1 MIELSV
7 AILIGRDRTYQI
19 TRIIVVAGNMV
30 RVADI
35 LIGVNIKGDIFG
47 GVTAGIVALPL
58 ALAFGIQVFGGL
70 NDPSAASA
78 GALAGLV
85 GATMLGFFAAL
96 FGGTHSQISGP
107 TGPMTVVA
115 ATLISGAWASSQ
127 GNISSV
133 LISMALAGLFCGLFQ
148 ILFGIIKLGK
158 YIRYIPYPVLSG
170 FMSGIGVI
178 IILQQ
183 LYPLVGLKGSGSM
196 IDLLMGIPDAV
207 AQGISIK
214 ALLLGL
220 GTILIILYF
229 PKLTN
234 KVPATLV
241 ALIVMTVI
249 SLFCKL
255 DGKLIIGDIPSGLPM
270 PFFAK
275 AGIELGGI
283 DWLTVLKASLIPGL
297 TLAGLGS
304 IDTLLTSVVAD
315 NITKTKH
322 NPNKELIG
330 QGIGNAIAGLFCGLP
345 GAGATMRTVVNV
357 KSGGR
362 TQISGMVHAILLLA
376 ILLGLGSLV
385 KYVPLS
391 VLAGILITVGW
402 GIIDFK
408 GFKDLFKIPK
418 ADAVVLIVVFLVTV
432 FVDLLTAVGIGMVIA
447 CVLFMKRASDLV
459 EGGYSSSTMTSA
471 DLHKGLPDPGQ
482 ANFDKTL
489 PWNDE
494 GGIPDEMRQHIYIQR
509 LNGPIFFGTINK
521 FKEVMEDVPNDAKV
535 VIIRM
540 KLVSFMDQSGLYAM
554 ETAIKDLQARNILVL
569 MTIIQPQPMYML
581 RTLNVIPSVVPENHT
596 FKTFEECTDFL
607 RKLRIEN

>member
-1 MIELSV
+1 MKLIETNNL
-7 AILIGRDRTYQI
+7 
-19 TRIIVVAGNMV
+19 
-30 RVADI
+30 
-35 LIGVNIKGDIFG
+35 KGDIFG
-47 GVTAGIVALPL
+47 GITAGIVALPL
-58 ALAFGIQVFGGL
+58 ALAFGIQAFGGV
-70 NDPSAASA
+70 NDPAAASM
-78 GALAGLV
+78 GALAGIV
-85 GATMLGFFAAL
+85 GATMLGFFASL

-115 ATLISGAWASSQ
+115 ATMISGIWASSG

-183 LYPLVGLKGSGSM
+183 LYPLVGLKGTGTM
-196 IDLLMGIPDAV
+196 IDLVMGIPAAV
-207 AQGISIK
+207 ADGISVT

-220 GTILIILYF
+220 GTILIIELF
-229 PKLTN
+229 PLLTK

-249 SLFCKL
+249 SLFCNL
-255 DGKLIIGDIPSGLPM
+255 DGKLIIGEIPSGLPL
-270 PFFAK
+270 PFYAK
-275 AGIELGGI
+275 AGIDMASI
-283 DWLTVLKASLIPGL
+283 DWGVVLKASLIPGL

-322 NPNKELIG
+322 NSNKELLG
-330 QGIGNAIAGLFCGLP
+330 QGIGNAMAGLFCGLP

-362 TQISGMVHAILLLA
+362 TQISGMIHALLLLA

-402 GIIDFK
+402 GIIDFR

-418 ADAVVLIVVFLVTV
+418 ADAVVLVVVFIITV

-459 EGGYSSSTMTSA
+459 EGGYSSSAMSNTEIR
-471 DLHKGLPDPGQ
+471 KGLPDPGLP
-482 ANFDKTL
+482 NFDKSM

-494 GGIPDEMRQHIYIQR
+494 GGITDEMRKHIFVQR

-521 FKEVMEDVPNDAKV
+521 FKEVMEDIPDHAKV

-554 ETAIKDLQARNILVL
+554 ETAIKDLQDRGILVL

-581 RTLNVIPSVVPENHT
+581 KTLNVIPSVVPEEHT
-596 FKTFEECTDFL
+596 FKTFEDCTDFL
-607 RKLRIEN
+607 SKMNFENI

>member
-1 MIELSV
+1 MIKFNNL
-7 AILIGRDRTYQI
+7 
-19 TRIIVVAGNMV
+19 
-30 RVADI
+30 
-35 LIGVNIKGDIFG
+35 KGDLFG

-58 ALAFGIQVFGGL
+58 ALAFGIQAFGAVPDGASIGAYVGL
-70 NDPSAASA
+70 T
-78 GALAGLV
+78 GAML
-85 GATMLGFFAAL
+85 LGFFAAL

-107 TGPMTVVA
+107 TGPMTVVT
-115 ATLISGAWASSQ
+115 ATLITGAWTSSG
-127 GNISSV
+127 GNLSEV
-133 LISMALAGLFCGLFQ
+133 LLSMALAAIFCGLFQ
-148 ILFGIIKLGK
+148 ILFGLIKIGK
-158 YIRYIPYPVLSG
+158 YVRYIPYPVLSG

-183 LYPLVGLKGSGSM
+183 IYPLIGQSKGGSM
-196 IDLLMGIPDAV
+196 IDLLVGLPEAFGSV
-207 AQGISIK
+207 SLT

-220 GTILIILYF
+220 GTVAIIYLFPLIT
-229 PKLTN
+229 K
-234 KVPATLV
+234 KVPSTLV
-241 ALIVMTVI
+241 ALIVMTVV
-249 SLFCKL
+249 SLFINME
-255 DGKLIIGDIPSGLPM
+255 GVATIGEIPSGLPM

-275 AGIELGGI
+275 EGMSLAGIN
-283 DWLTVLKASLIPGL
+283 WATVLVAAIIPGL

-322 NPNKELIG
+322 NSNRELIG
-330 QGIGNAIAGLFCGLP
+330 QGIGNAVAGLFCGLP

-362 TQISGMVHAILLLA
+362 TQLSGMVHAILLLA
-376 ILLGLGSLV
+376 IMLGLGSVV

-391 VLAGILITVGW
+391 VLAGILLTVGW

-408 GFKDLFKIPK
+408 GFKDLVKIPR

-459 EGGYSSSTMTSA
+459 EGGYSSQEMT
-471 DLHKGLPDPGQ
+471 
-482 ANFDKTL
+482 NFDKES
-489 PWNDE
+489 PWADE
-494 GGIPDEMRQHIYIQR
+494 GGMPDTVAHKIYIQR

-521 FKEVMEDVPNDAKV
+521 FKEVMSTVPPDAKI

-540 KLVSFMDQSGLYAM
+540 RLVSFMDQSGLYAM
-554 ETAIKDLQARNILVL
+554 EEAIKDIQARGAQVL

-581 RTLNVIPSVVPENHT
+581 TKMNLIPDIVPEDHT
-596 FKTFEECTDFL
+596 FKTFEDCTEYL
-607 RKLRIEN
+607 KKQLN

>member
-1 MIELSV
+1 MIKFNNL
-7 AILIGRDRTYQI
+7 
-19 TRIIVVAGNMV
+19 
-30 RVADI
+30 
-35 LIGVNIKGDIFG
+35 KGDLFG

-58 ALAFGIQVFGGL
+58 ALAFGIQAFGAVPDGASIGAYVGL
-70 NDPSAASA
+70 T
-78 GALAGLV
+78 GAML
-85 GATMLGFFAAL
+85 LGFFAAL

-107 TGPMTVVA
+107 TGPMTVVT
-115 ATLISGAWASSQ
+115 ATLITGAWTSSG
-127 GNISSV
+127 GNLSEV
-133 LISMALAGLFCGLFQ
+133 LLSMALAALFCGLFQ
-148 ILFGIIKLGK
+148 ILFGLIKIGK
-158 YIRYIPYPVLSG
+158 YVRYIPYPVLSG

-183 LYPLVGLKGSGSM
+183 IYPLIGQSKGGSM
-196 IDLLMGIPDAV
+196 IDLLVGLPEAFGSV
-207 AQGISIK
+207 SLT

-220 GTILIILYF
+220 GTVAIIYLFPLIT
-229 PKLTN
+229 K
-234 KVPATLV
+234 KVPSTLV
-241 ALIVMTVI
+241 ALIVMTVV
-249 SLFCKL
+249 SLFINME
-255 DGKLIIGDIPSGLPM
+255 GVATIGEIPSGLPM

-275 AGIELGGI
+275 EGMSLAGIN
-283 DWLTVLKASLIPGL
+283 WATVLVAAIIPGL

-322 NPNKELIG
+322 NSNRELIG
-330 QGIGNAIAGLFCGLP
+330 QGIGNAVAGLFCGLP

-362 TQISGMVHAILLLA
+362 TQLSGMVHAILLLA
-376 ILLGLGSLV
+376 IMLGLGSVV

-391 VLAGILITVGW
+391 VLAGILLTVGW

-408 GFKDLFKIPK
+408 GFKDLVKIPR

-459 EGGYSSSTMTSA
+459 EGGYSSQEMT
-471 DLHKGLPDPGQ
+471 
-482 ANFDKTL
+482 NFDKES
-489 PWNDE
+489 PWADE
-494 GGIPDEMRQHIYIQR
+494 GGMPDTVAHKIYIQR

-521 FKEVMEDVPNDAKV
+521 FKEVMSTVPPDAKI

-540 KLVSFMDQSGLYAM
+540 RLVSFMDQSGLYAM
-554 ETAIKDLQARNILVL
+554 EEAIKDIQARGAQVL

-581 RTLNVIPSVVPENHT
+581 TKMNLIPDIVPEDHT
-596 FKTFEECTDFL
+596 FKTFEDCTEYL
-607 RKLRIEN
+607 KKQLN

>member
-1 MIELSV
+1 MAKNGFFSNV
-7 AILIGRDRTYQI
+7 
-19 TRIIVVAGNMV
+19 
-30 RVADI
+30 
-35 LIGVNIKGDIFG
+35 KGDLFG
-47 GVTAGIVALPL
+47 GLTAGIVALPL
-58 ALAFGIQVFGGL
+58 ALAFGIQAFGGM
-70 NDPSAASA
+70 DTPDAASI

-85 GATMLGFFAAL
+85 GAAMLGMFAAI
-96 FGGTHSQISGP
+96 FGGTPSQISGP
-107 TGPMTVVA
+107 TGPMTVVTA
-115 ATLISGAWASSQ
+115 SLVSSAWVASS
-127 GNISSV
+127 GSLSAV
-133 LISMALAGLFCGLFQ
+133 LISMALAAMFCGLFQ
-148 ILFGIIKLGK
+148 VLFGLIKIGK
-158 YIRYIPYPVLSG
+158 YVRYIPYPVLSG

-183 LYPLVGLKGSGSM
+183 IYPLMGLKGSGSM
-196 IDLLMGIPDAV
+196 IGLISGFPAAV
-207 AQGISIK
+207 SGGISLT

-220 GTILIILYF
+220 GTILIVVLF
-229 PKLTN
+229 PKLTK

-241 ALIVMTVI
+241 ALIVMTVV

-255 DGKLIIGDIPSGLPM
+255 PETLTIGLIPSGLPK
-270 PFFAK
+270 PFFMNDSVNLQ
-275 AGIELGGI
+275 GL
-283 DWLTVLKASLIPGL
+283 DWLTILKAAIIPGL

-322 NPNKELIG
+322 NSNRELIG
-330 QGIGNAIAGLFCGLP
+330 QGIGNAVAGLFCGLP

-362 TQISGMVHAILLLA
+362 TRLSGVVHALLLLA
-376 ILLGLGSLV
+376 VMLGLGGLV

-408 GFKDLFKIPK
+408 GFKDLLKIPR
-418 ADAVVLIVVFLVTV
+418 ADAVVLITVFLVTV

-459 EGGYSSSTMTSA
+459 EGGYSSSEMT
-471 DLHKGLPDPGQ
+471 
-482 ANFDKTL
+482 NFDKES
-489 PWNDE
+489 PWSDE
-494 GGIPDEMRQHIYIQR
+494 GGVPEEMKHHIYIQR

-521 FKEVMEDVPNDAKV
+521 FKEVMTDVPKDAKI

-540 KLVSFMDQSGLYAM
+540 RLVSFMDQSGLYAM
-554 ETAIKDLQARNILVL
+554 ETAIKEIQSRGATVL

-581 RTLNVIPSVVPENHT
+581 KRMNVIPALVPEDHT
-596 FKTFEECTDFL
+596 FKTFEDCTDYL
-607 RKLRIEN
+607 RSLQEQGL